1 MGRTAHLPA
10 HRRSP
15 SVTGPDPGG
24 PDLGGP
30 TASWLL
36 AETDR
41 LLDTAAAARVVEG
54 GFGWLDGDGR
64 LDPARGRPLWITTRM
79 VHCFALGHLLGRDG
93 DAHLVDHGISALR
106 ALYRDAVHGGWHAD
120 PDLAASGASGG
131 TAPDDVADVKG
142 AYGHAFVVLAGAS
155 ATLAGRPGGAELL
168 AEALDVQERYFW
180 DEAAAAVVEEWDR
193 PFAHCDTYRGANAN
207 MHTVEAYLAASDA
220 TGQALWRERA
230 LRIAERVIDRGARGH
245 EWRVPEHFDADWS
258 ELPEYNR
265 DQPAHPFRPYGA
277 TPGHGLEWARLL
289 LHLEAGLAGV
299 EGAGDPPGWLRPA
312 AVGLFDR
319 AMADGWDSRHG
330 GLCYTTDWDGAAVV
344 EQHFHWVT
352 CEAIATAALLHRLTG
367 QARFAQWYRL
377 LWDYAQRH
385 FLDGRPGWQMEVDP
399 DGTPS
404 AVTWTGRP
412 DTYHAVQACLVPL
425 LPVTPCFVAALA
437 G

>member
-1 MGRTAHLPA
+1 
-10 HRRSP
+10 
-15 SVTGPDPGG
+15 
-24 PDLGGP
+24 
-30 TASWLL
+30 
-36 AETDR
+36 
-41 LLDTAAAARVVEG
+41 
-54 GFGWLDGDGR
+54 
-64 LDPARGRPLWITTRM
+64 M

-93 DAHLVDHGISALR
+93 DAALVDHGLSALR
-106 ALYRDAVHGGWHAD
+106 DLYRDAVHGGWHAD
-120 PDLAASGASGG
+120 PDLAASGVTRGSGRG
-131 TAPDDVADVKG
+131 TVPDDATDVKG

-168 AEALDVQERYFW
+168 AEALAVQERHFW
-180 DEAAAAVVEEWDR
+180 DEEAGAVVEEWDR
-193 PFAHCDTYRGANAN
+193 PFTRCDPYRGANAN

-220 TGQALWRERA
+220 TGDGLWRERA
-230 LRIAERVIDRGARGH
+230 LRIAERIIDRGARAH
-245 EWRVPEHFDADWS
+245 RWRVPEHFDADWS

-299 EGAGDPPGWLRPA
+299 EGSDVDVAGVDTAGVDVGGSRAPKWLRPA
-312 AVGLFDR
+312 AIGLFDR
-319 AMADGWDSRHG
+319 AMADGWDSRYG
-330 GLCYTTDWDGAAVV
+330 GLCYTTDWDGVPVV

-352 CEAIATAALLHRLTG
+352 CEAIATSALLHRLTG
-367 QARFAQWYRL
+367 EARFAHWYRQ
-377 LWDYAQRH
+377 LWEYAQQH

-425 LPVTPCFVAALA
+425 LPVAPCFVAALA